1 VPADRPSL
9 EDILLHRWM
18 LESCEQVDK
27 KLCETNE
34 TENHLKSTSDVGLH
48 THVEHNG
55 AVCQDELS
63 VMHQCSNLPG
73 CLDTITLS
81 YNPLLSPSQHILDT
95 TQLYAEPSSDTC
107 VELCAKPS
115 RDMCVELCAEPSS
128 DKSVKFFA
136 GLSSDTC
143 VELCAEPSSDTC
155 VELCAEPSS
164 DRCIEQFGGPSC
176 DRRVELC
183 AEWSSNRCVELTAG
197 PSSDRYVELTAG
209 PSSDRCVE
217 LTAGPSSDSCVKLCV
232 SLSSEEAV
240 EFFSQ
245 QSSNNTVEQSV
256 ELLSDDYA
264 NRECLLS
271 SGVSQTS
278 ELCADRTVT
287 KSSSSVDNVG
297 MSQHKVSSNRDG
309 CLDGHIVLS
318 SVDRT
323 VSRCSVSDCNATGS
337 NYDDGVCLLCETV
350 DHLCRHSIKPS

>member
-1 VPADRPSL
+1 MPADRPSL

-95 TQLYAEPSSDTC
+95 TQLYAEP
-107 VELCAKPS
+107 
-115 RDMCVELCAEPSS
+115 
-128 DKSVKFFA
+128 
-136 GLSSDTC
+136 SSDTC